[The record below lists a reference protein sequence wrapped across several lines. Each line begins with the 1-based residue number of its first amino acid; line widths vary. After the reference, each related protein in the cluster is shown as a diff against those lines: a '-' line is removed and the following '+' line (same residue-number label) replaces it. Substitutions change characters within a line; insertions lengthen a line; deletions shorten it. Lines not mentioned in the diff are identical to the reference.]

1 MSMLIINIP
10 EQKTVEEKS
19 ILKITKTYK
28 MRKFSIKNIM
38 HNPKMAKAYNLSP
51 FKVEAGVTE
60 GPSHPWLH
68 SEFVVHRT
76 VRKSQQEN

>member
-1 MSMLIINIP
+1 
-10 EQKTVEEKS
+10 
-19 ILKITKTYK
+19 

-38 HNPKMAKAYNLSP
+38 HNHKMAKACNLSP

-76 VRKSQQEN
+76 VRKSQQEK